1 MRSNNSS
8 VTPKHI
14 ASQLAH
20 LARDACDQIAQRQ
33 TSETVQH
40 VRTAHQELPA
50 MAHMHHQDETLVA
63 SLIQTCFYAL
73 MTGWVLD
80 PGSPQC
86 FDWRSLPAVLRLPF
100 VQPLFAPVIEANPHK
115 QLLPELAN
123 ALDDAAFVLRGI
135 DRAGFL
141 RTFQTSQIVHYFYE
155 PFLDAFD
162 PVLRRQLGVWYTP
175 PEIVHYMVSR
185 VDTVLREEL
194 EIARGLADPRVLV
207 FDPCCG
213 TGGFLVE
220 VIRHIATRHGSA
232 LSASGGAHQHDL
244 RQVIRG
250 RLWGLDILPAPLVIA
265 HLQLHLLLQEL
276 AATGDEC
283 GDEED
288 VRLVLMS
295 ATALLAEHSSPP
307 ILTGAGSPLF
317 TLPTH
322 TCPVMVVLGNPPYH
336 ARSGPGREQ
345 QLVAAYKEGLRS
357 TWGIKKYNLDD
368 LYVSFFRLGERLVV
382 EQAERGIVCYIANS
396 SWISDPSFVVM
407 RKQLLQSFQRFW
419 IVNLH
424 GNRKISEQ
432 APHGGASESIFATE
446 GFSCGIQQGVAI
458 SLWAK
463 SPAYATSPPLVY
475 FRDDINAAKAVERR
489 RQLLASLYDATEKN
503 AYQKVQPQP
512 TSRYLFCPST
522 VAQDYLAWPSVTEL
536 SALAPING
544 MMEKRGGSLI
554 ASERASLEQRM
565 RDYFDPS
572 LTWEDY
578 ASRQSAL
585 TVPHAGFE
593 PQTVRRRAL
602 QEAAYQPDRLVRY
615 ALRPFDMRWCY
626 YTPLPVVWNRS
637 RPTMWTHCWPGNRF
651 LVTRRFAGKKA
662 QGVPLYLSPYLVDS
676 QLLGFASVLPFQRV
690 TADGTAANLSPRA
703 WEYLAMLGL
712 ADRLQVEDVL
722 WFAVLALGYAP
733 AYRAE
738 NSVALCQDWPHIPM
752 PRSKELLLQLA
763 TLGKRIAALL
773 NPDEA
778 VVGVTT
784 EPATLP
790 YAAIATL
797 AHTDGSVGEYA
808 ATQWGY
814 PRKNNAIMPGPGKV
828 VWRAYTVEEKSLL
841 YDYCQGGAESS
852 LGTSTCDIYLNEHVC
867 WKNIPAHVWACTI
880 GNYQVLKK
888 WLSYRDVRVIG
899 RPLTADELAAV
910 SSIARR
916 IAALLL
922 LSPQLD
928 AGYAAVKG
936 EVFAW
941 QP

>member
-1 MRSNNSS
+1 
-8 VTPKHI
+8 
-14 ASQLAH
+14 
-20 LARDACDQIAQRQ
+20 
-33 TSETVQH
+33 VQH
-40 VRTAHQELPA
+40 IRAALQELPG

-80 PGSPQC
+80 PGCPQR
-86 FDWRSLPAVLRLPF
+86 FDWRLLPAILRLPF
-100 VQPLFAPVIEANPHK
+100 VQPLFAPVIEADLHK
-115 QLLPELAN
+115 PLLPELAN
-123 ALDDAAFVLRGI
+123 ALDDAAHILCGI
-135 DRAGFL
+135 DRAGFV

-175 PEIVHYMVSR
+175 PAIVQYMVSR
-185 VDTVLREEL
+185 VDTMLREEL
-194 EIARGLADPRVLV
+194 EIDRGLADPRVLV
-207 FDPCCG
+207 LDPCCG

-232 LSASGGAHQHDL
+232 SSASGGAYQHDL
-244 RQVIRG
+244 RQVVRG

-265 HLQLHLLLQEL
+265 HLQLQLLLQEL
-276 AATGDEC
+276 PAAGDES

-288 VRLVLMS
+288 VCLLLMS
-295 ATALLAEHSSPP
+295 ATGLLTDPSSSPETP
-307 ILTGAGSPLF
+307 GTNSPLPS
-317 TLPTH
+317 LPTH
-322 TCPVMVVLGNPPYH
+322 TCPVIVVLGNPPYH
-336 ARSGPGREQ
+336 ARNCPGREQ

-357 TWGIKKYNLDD
+357 EWGIKKYNLDD
-368 LYVSFFRLGERLVV
+368 LYVCFFRLAERLVA

-446 GFSCGIQQGVAI
+446 GFSYGIQQGVAI

-463 SPAYATSPPLVY
+463 SPAYAATPPIVY
-475 FRDDINAAKAVERR
+475 FRDDINAAKAIKRR
-489 RQLLASLYDATEKN
+489 SQLLASLHDAAEKS
-503 AYQKVQPQP
+503 AYHVLQPQP
-512 TSRYLFCPST
+512 VSRYLFCPSM

-536 SALAPING
+536 SALPPING
-544 MMEKRGGSLI
+544 MMEKRGRSLI
-554 ASERASLEQRM
+554 ASEWTSLDRRM

-578 ASRQSAL
+578 ASRQTAL

-593 PQTVRRRAL
+593 PQAVRRRAL
-602 QEAAYQPDRLVRY
+602 QEAAYQPDQLVRY
-615 ALRPFDMRWCY
+615 ALRPFDTQWCY

-637 RPTMWTHCWPGNRF
+637 RPTMWAHCWPGNRF

-662 QGVPLYLSPYLVDS
+662 QDIPFYLVPYLVDS
-676 QLLGFASVLPFQRV
+676 QLLGFASVLPFQRI
-690 TADGTAANLSPRA
+690 TADGKEANLSPRA
-703 WEYLAMLGL
+703 WEYLARLGL
-712 ADRLQVEDVL
+712 VESPHVAEIL

-738 NSVALCQDWPHIPM
+738 NSEALCQDWPHIPL
-752 PRSKELLLQLA
+752 PRSKNLLLELA
-763 TLGKRIAALL
+763 ALGERIAALL

-778 VVGVTT
+778 VAGVST
-784 EPATLP
+784 EPAMLP

-797 AHTDGSVGEYA
+797 AHTDGAVGEYA
-808 ATQWGY
+808 AVHWGY
-814 PRKNNAIMPGPGKV
+814 PRKNNAIMPGPGRV
-828 VWRAYTVEEKSLL
+828 VRRAYTAEEKNLL
-841 YDYCQGGAESS
+841 HDHHLGAAEKA
-852 LGTSTCDIYLNEHVC
+852 LGTSTCDIYLNEHVY
-867 WKNIPAHVWACTI
+867 WKNIPTHVWSYTI

-910 SSIARR
+910 RSIARR

-936 EVFAW
+936 EGVVW
-941 QP
+941 